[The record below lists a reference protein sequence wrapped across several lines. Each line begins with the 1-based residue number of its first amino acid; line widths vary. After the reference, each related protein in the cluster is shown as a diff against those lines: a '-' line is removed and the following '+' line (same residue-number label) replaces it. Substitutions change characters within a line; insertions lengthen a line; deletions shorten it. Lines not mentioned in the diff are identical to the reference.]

1 MKKRTIFIGDIHG
14 CFSELK
20 ELLLKLAVR
29 PEDDLISLGDIIC
42 KGPDSKGVL
51 DWAIKTKNLRCIIG
65 NHELRYLLYW
75 KEGLLPDQKP
85 YDLKTVLQLGNQ
97 FGRYMR
103 FLDSLPVAIL
113 GRGWRA
119 VHAGFDPR
127 YPFEGQSKWELT
139 NIRRLADTKKPWYES
154 YKGRE
159 LIVFG
164 HWVRRE
170 VLQRKNAV
178 CLDTGCVYGGKLS
191 ALVWPENKIVSVPAR
206 RVYRYK
212 ESWL

>member
-1 MKKRTIFIGDIHG
+1 MNKRTIFIGDIHG
-14 CFSELK
+14 CLTELK
-20 ELLLKLAVR
+20 ELLRKLAVR
-29 PEDDLISLGDIIC
+29 PEDDLISLGDLIC

-51 DWAIKTKNLRCIIG
+51 DWAMKTKNLRVIIG

-75 KEGLLPDQKP
+75 KEGLIPDQKP
-85 YDLKTVLQLGNQ
+85 YDLKTVRQLGNQ
-97 FGRYMR
+97 FGRYMK
-103 FLDSLPVAIL
+103 FLDSLPATIS

-127 YPFEGQSKWELT
+127 HSIESQSKWELT

-159 LIVFG
+159 FIVFG

-170 VLQRKNAV
+170 ILQRKNAV
-178 CLDTGCVYGGKLS
+178 CLDTGCVYGGQLS
-191 ALVWPENKIVSVPAR
+191 AFIWPEKKIVSVRAK